1 MRLSV
6 RVDTNPHSG
15 IRTMFALAAGYP
27 DAANLGVGEPDYA
40 TPDFIVERAARAL
53 REGATKYTPNAGI
66 PELRRALAAKLAAEN
81 GIAGTER
88 NVLVA
93 TGACETLMLA
103 IASVIDEG
111 DEILVPDP
119 CWPNYFGQIHFVGG
133 VVRPVP
139 TRPEEAFHLKAEAV
153 ERALTSRTRALL
165 LNSPSNPTGAVL
177 RREELEALADVVR
190 RRDLVVISDEP
201 YEHLV
206 YDERAHV
213 SLASLPDMADRV
225 LTVNSFSKTYAMTG
239 WRVGYVHGPEAIIA
253 AMGRLQENFSS
264 CVNAAAQV
272 ACLAALEGPQEVVET
287 MRLGYLRRR
296 DLLVEGLRALPGVRC
311 HLPEGAFYAFP
322 DISSFGRSSVEMAR
336 LLLEEAGVVTVPGDA
351 FGAAGEGFL
360 RLSFAAS
367 EETIEKALE
376 RMERFLKSLV

>member
-1 MRLSV
+1 M
-6 RVDTNPHSG
+6 
-15 IRTMFALAAGYP
+15 
-27 DAANLGVGEPDYA
+27 
-40 TPDFIVERAARAL
+40 
-53 REGATKYTPNAGI
+53 
-66 PELRRALAAKLAAEN
+66 
-81 GIAGTER
+81 
-88 NVLVA
+88 
-93 TGACETLMLA
+93 
-103 IASVIDEG
+103 
-111 DEILVPDP
+111 
-119 CWPNYFGQIHFVGG
+119 
-133 VVRPVP
+133 
-139 TRPEEAFHLKAEAV
+139 
-153 ERALTSRTRALL
+153 
-165 LNSPSNPTGAVL
+165 
-177 RREELEALADVVR
+177 
-190 RRDLVVISDEP
+190 
-201 YEHLV
+201 
-206 YDERAHV
+206 

-367 EETIEKALE
+367 RRRSK
-376 RMERFLKSLV
+376 RPWSGWGVF